1 MSKVQVDILGLSIN
15 PNSQRAYALLLREV
29 DGNRKL
35 PIVIGEPEAQAIA
48 NELEGI
54 RPQRPMT
61 HDLLRNIIEALGAS
75 VREIVI
81 HAIKDGTFYAS
92 IIFEYSDIEIDA
104 RPSDAIALAVRCNA
118 PMYIED
124 AILEES
130 ALSPEEFQESEE
142 ETDETDDT
150 DDTVRGHEEFE
161 EASTRKTVS
170 RDQLELPL
178 TERQRLEQEL
188 DQAIKVEDYEA
199 AANIRDSLRKLEGL

>member
-1 MSKVQVDILGLSIN
+1 MSKIQVDILGLSIN

-61 HDLLRNIIEALGAS
+61 HDLLRNIIDALGAS
-75 VREIVI
+75 IREIVI
-81 HAIKDGTFYAS
+81 HSIKDGTFYAS
-92 IIFEYSDIEIDA
+92 IHFEYSDIEIDA

-118 PMYIED
+118 PMFIDESIFD
-124 AILEES
+124 ES
-130 ALSPEEFQESEE
+130 ALESDDEQESIDDSEGAETSGEE
-142 ETDETDDT
+142 LMKKSQHTEMQREQSD
-150 DDTVRGHEEFE
+150 
-161 EASTRKTVS
+161 A
-170 RDQLELPL
+170 PL

-199 AANIRDSLRKLEGL
+199 AARLRDNLRQLDGD

>member
-29 DGNRKL
+29 GGSRKL

-61 HDLLRNIIEALGAS
+61 HDLLCNIIEALGAS

-118 PMYIED
+118 PMYIDD

-130 ALSPEEFQESEE
+130 ALSPEEIQETEEDNSEE
-142 ETDETDDT
+142 STQGD
-150 DDTVRGHEEFE
+150 EEFE
-161 EASTRKTVS
+161 ETSTRKTVS

-199 AANIRDSLRKLEGL
+199 AARIRDSLRKLEGL

>member
-1 MSKVQVDILGLSIN
+1 MSKIQVDILGLSVN

-29 DGNRKL
+29 DGNRRL

-61 HDLLRNIIEALGAS
+61 HDLLRNVIEALGAS
-75 VREIVI
+75 IREIVI
-81 HAIKDGTFYAS
+81 HSIKDGTFYAS
-92 IIFEYSDIEIDA
+92 IHFEYSDIEIDA

-118 PMYIED
+118 PMYIDED
-124 AILEES
+124 IFAES
-130 ALSPEEFQESEE
+130 ALEE
-142 ETDETDDT
+142 EGEASASAEIEHEDEHTDEEDAASE
-150 DDTVRGHEEFE
+150 R
-161 EASTRKTVS
+161 STRQSKA
-170 RDQLELPL
+170 QIEMPL

-199 AANIRDSLRKLEGL
+199 AARIRDSLRRLEGL

>member
-61 HDLLRNIIEALGAS
+61 HDLLRNVIEALGAS
-75 VREIVI
+75 VREVVI

-118 PMYIED
+118 PMFIDE
-124 AILEES
+124 AILDES
-130 ALSPEEFQESEE
+130 ALSPDEFQEAEDEE
-142 ETDETDDT
+142 HRDNDSVSRSDN
-150 DDTVRGHEEFE
+150 EFE
-161 EASTRKTVS
+161 EAATRKPDLREKV
-170 RDQLELPL
+170 EMPL

-199 AANIRDSLRKLEGL
+199 AARIRDSLRKLEGL

>member
-1 MSKVQVDILGLSIN
+1 MSKIQVDILGLSVN

-29 DGNRKL
+29 DGNRRL

-61 HDLLRNIIEALGAS
+61 HDLLRNVIDALGAS
-75 VREIVI
+75 IKEIVI
-81 HAIKDGTFYAS
+81 HSIKDGTFYAS
-92 IIFEYSDIEIDA
+92 IHFEYSDIAIDA

-118 PMYIED
+118 PMYIDE
-124 AILEES
+124 AIFNES
-130 ALSPEEFQESEE
+130 ALHDEGDDTSSEE
-142 ETDETDDT
+142 LESSDESGSDD
-150 DDTVRGHEEFE
+150 DEG
-161 EASTRKTVS
+161 ASSSGAHKTKG
-170 RDQLELPL
+170 QIELPL

-199 AANIRDSLRKLEGL
+199 AAKIRDDLRKLDGA

>member
-1 MSKVQVDILGLSIN
+1 MSKIQVDILGLSVN

-29 DGNRKL
+29 DGNRRL

-61 HDLLRNIIEALGAS
+61 HDLLRNVIEALGAS
-75 VREIVI
+75 IREIVI
-81 HAIKDGTFYAS
+81 HSIKDGTFYAS
-92 IIFEYSDIEIDA
+92 IHFEYSDIEIDA

-118 PMYIED
+118 PMYIDEEIF
-124 AILEES
+124 AES
-130 ALSPEEFQESEE
+130 ALQEEGEDSAAEDAELEEEHSEE
-142 ETDETDDT
+142 EDATSE
-150 DDTVRGHEEFE
+150 R
-161 EASTRKTVS
+161 STRQS
-170 RDQLELPL
+170 RAQIEMPL

-199 AANIRDSLRKLEGL
+199 AARIRDSLQRLEEP